1 MSVSINLVN
10 KMNIFII
17 IYFLQINGVRTR
29 DFDCCLAIPLITEAK
44 NALEMIVCRNPIA
57 NSSNVDSS
65 QIYSKPVRDYH
76 SCDEGGSVYMNVPC
90 KSGLNT
96 PKSV

>member
-1 MSVSINLVN
+1 
-10 KMNIFII
+10 
-17 IYFLQINGVRTR
+17 
-29 DFDCCLAIPLITEAK
+29 
-44 NALEMIVCRNPIA
+44 MIVCRNPIA

-65 QIYSKPVRDYH
+65 QMYSKPVRDYH
-76 SCDEGGSVYMNVPC
+76 SCDEGSVYMNVPC